1 MEHVGDEWIMRCLF
15 ANDMIHAATSDE
27 LCDHFISEYRE
38 DFDITLVDVMSSF
51 LGMEIKHNKENLAIY
66 LDTYI
71 QETLAEYNAAVTKFL
86 KPKQVPMQPGIMLE
100 LEGCPESPDPVKV
113 YRSFV
118 AKLQFVASWV
128 RCDIAFTASQL
139 ARFCAS
145 A

>member
-1 MEHVGDEWIMRCLF
+1 MLS
-15 ANDMIHAATSDE
+15 T
-27 LCDHFISEYRE
+27 
-38 DFDITLVDVMSSF
+38 F
-51 LGMEIKHNKENLAIY
+51 LGMEIEHNKEILTIH

-100 LEGCPESPDPVKV
+100 LEDCPESPDPVKQKIF
-113 YRSFV
+113 RSFE